1 MSVPVCM
8 DQGTYLSE
16 LDVVSYQTV
25 KVQRRTPLNCY
36 VTCKN
41 SMREYKYISKAIG
54 KYQFIAVNRNIST
67 QRY

>member
-1 MSVPVCM
+1 M
-8 DQGTYLSE
+8 
-16 LDVVSYQTV
+16 SYQTV

-54 KYQFIAVNRNIST
+54 KYQLIVVNRIILT
-67 QRY
+67 QRYIINLIDDKKFSVVIFL

>member
-1 MSVPVCM
+1 M
-8 DQGTYLSE
+8 
-16 LDVVSYQTV
+16 SYQTV

-41 SMREYKYISKAIG
+41 SMREYKCISKAIG

-67 QRY
+67 QRYIISLIDDKSCFVD